1 MFMMLRLW
9 LWGWSW
15 IVTSLIKSCAILH
28 LSFLCRQL
36 PSLAQDTHKQF
47 PPQQVICHRHQNYH
61 CGHHHHFDHQ
71 QDNKLN
77 PDNFA
82 HHHQSNHASLK
93 LDLDDNHSS
102 EEELEDIIGTKKVTL
117 NFFIFSFFALFA
129 FLMILSSNHVF
140 AGQGLVF
147 LLISR
152 TMFLTLMIIKIL
164 IMF

>member
-1 MFMMLRLW
+1 M
-9 LWGWSW
+9 
-15 IVTSLIKSCAILH
+15 TSLIKSWAILH

-47 PPQQVICHRHQNYH
+47 PPQQVFRHRHHDYH
-61 CGHHHHFDHQ
+61 CGHRHHFDHQ
-71 QDNKLN
+71 QDNKSN

-102 EEELEDIIGTKKVTL
+102 EEELEDIIGTKKVMSL
-117 NFFIFSFFALFA
+117 NFFIFSFFVLFA
-129 FLMILSSNHVF
+129 LLMILSLNHVF
-140 AGQGLVF
+140 AGQGIVF

-152 TMFLTLMIIKIL
+152 TLCLTLMIIKIL

>member
-1 MFMMLRLW
+1 M
-9 LWGWSW
+9 
-15 IVTSLIKSCAILH
+15 TSLIKSWAILH

-47 PPQQVICHRHQNYH
+47 PPQQVIRHRHHDYH

-102 EEELEDIIGTKKVTL
+102 EEELEDIIGTKKVNT
-117 NFFIFSFFALFA
+117 NFFIFSFFVLFA
-129 FLMILSSNHVF
+129 LLMILSLNHVF

-152 TMFLTLMIIKIL
+152 IL
-164 IMF
+164 IMFRISVITCSRFL

>member
-1 MFMMLRLW
+1 MFIMLRFW

-15 IVTSLIKSCAILH
+15 IVTSLIKSWAILH

-61 CGHHHHFDHQ
+61 CGHHHHFDQQ
-71 QDNKLN
+71 QDNQLS
-77 PDNFA
+77 PDNFP
-82 HHHQSNHASLK
+82 HHFQSNHTPLK

-117 NFFIFSFFALFA
+117 NFFIFSFLLCLLFSW
-129 FLMILSSNHVF
+129 FSHRN
-140 AGQGLVF
+140 
-147 LLISR
+147 
-152 TMFLTLMIIKIL
+152 MFLTVRVLS
-164 IMF
+164 FYWSTGPCFWHSWSSRS